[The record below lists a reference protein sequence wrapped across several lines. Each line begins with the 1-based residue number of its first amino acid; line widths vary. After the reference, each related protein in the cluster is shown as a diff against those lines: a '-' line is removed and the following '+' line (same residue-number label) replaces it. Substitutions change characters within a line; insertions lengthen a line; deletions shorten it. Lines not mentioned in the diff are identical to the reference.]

1 MTFVYADAEGFLA
14 KIKGAWQHYLSK
26 DKTAEYRKMAL
37 LGSLPKWNGFG
48 VVDEEIQQMTA
59 TEAIEELDHVMY
71 CLSGV
76 LIEEYHNY
84 RKKQPSQFDARKVNG
99 STFVMDCFFLWQP
112 KHATGTKYCHRIRS
126 FILFVC
132 NVFFFSAIYPTACT
146 LLRRYQEV
154 SSSSVYE
161 L

>member
-1 MTFVYADAEGFLA
+1 MGAFAKRRGADRL
-14 KIKGAWQHYLSK
+14 K

-59 TEAIEELDHVMY
+59 TEAVEELDHVVS
-71 CLSGV
+71 CLSLV
-76 LIEEYHNY
+76 LIKERYNY

-112 KHATGTKYCHRIRS
+112 KHPTGTKYSYRI
-126 FILFVC
+126 
-132 NVFFFSAIYPTACT
+132 
-146 LLRRYQEV
+146 
-154 SSSSVYE
+154 
-161 L
+161 